1 MLSKITDML
10 IYLCASLIDISSSFH
25 QNIHHLSVSLLTGSV
40 EWTETIL
47 YSEREL
53 MRHSWLTTDHSSPSL
68 DTRRPDIHLSQV
80 SSSSN
85 LHKSIIYTWLTVKT
99 SHILLTIE
107 HDMDSKPCQE
117 WRLQPQ
123 PWATDVQPQHDLWQR
138 LTVEQCL
145 LSASGGDTETSGA
158 AVNELSQKWDYTFT
172 SREPHILSPGVDIH
186 RSGEESLNCLHIS
199 SLSSIVE
206 LCSSLGIETRVIRR
220 KIVLGINPLQK
231 VVHYN
236 SHCRLQYSS
245 VGPDCDRA
253 GQLLVCLYSCLW
265 GSP

>member
-1 MLSKITDML
+1 MEYIPHCRCWHQLHSL
-10 IYLCASLIDISSSFH
+10 AVAPLLLCDLWMKPCTVESCDTVYVQTIG
-25 QNIHHLSVSLLTGSV
+25 TG
-40 EWTETIL
+40 
-47 YSEREL
+47 
-53 MRHSWLTTDHSSPSL
+53 
-68 DTRRPDIHLSQV
+68 
-80 SSSSN
+80 N
-85 LHKSIIYTWLTVKT
+85 NTV
-99 SHILLTIE
+99 E

-123 PWATDVQPQHDLWQR
+123 PWATDVLPQHDLGKR

-145 LSASGGDTETSGA
+145 LPANGGGTETSGA

-172 SREPHILSPGVDIH
+172 SREPHILSPGVDID
-186 RSGEESLNCLHIS
+186 RSGEESLDCLHIS

-206 LCSSLGIETRVIRR
+206 LCSSLGIEKRIIRTVTS
-220 KIVLGINPLQK
+220 KIVLGINLLQK
-231 VVHYN
+231 VVHYD

-253 GQLLVCLYSCLW
+253 GQLLVCPYSCLW

>member
-1 MLSKITDML
+1 MLLKITDML
-10 IYLCASLIDISSSFH
+10 IYLGCCLIDISSCFH
-25 QNIHHLSVSLLTGSV
+25 QNIHHLSVSLLTGNV

-68 DTRRPDIHLSQV
+68 DTRRPDNHLCRV

-85 LHKSIIYTWLTVKT
+85 LHKSIIYISHYRLTVKT

-107 HDMDSKPCQE
+107 HDMFSKPCQE

-138 LTVEQCL
+138 ITVEQCL
-145 LSASGGDTETSGA
+145 LPASGGDTETSGA
-158 AVNELSQKWDYTFT
+158 AVNELSQKWDYTLT

-206 LCSSLGIETRVIRR
+206 LCSPLGRGRYRMMDGKRTRSILAHRNR
-220 KIVLGINPLQK
+220 FSGEKSCCTNLGRDL
-231 VVHYN
+231 
-236 SHCRLQYSS
+236 
-245 VGPDCDRA
+245 
-253 GQLLVCLYSCLW
+253 
-265 GSP
+265 

>member
-1 MLSKITDML
+1 
-10 IYLCASLIDISSSFH
+10 
-25 QNIHHLSVSLLTGSV
+25 
-40 EWTETIL
+40 
-47 YSEREL
+47 
-53 MRHSWLTTDHSSPSL
+53 
-68 DTRRPDIHLSQV
+68 
-80 SSSSN
+80 
-85 LHKSIIYTWLTVKT
+85 
-99 SHILLTIE
+99 
-107 HDMDSKPCQE
+107 MDSKPCQE

-123 PWATDVQPQHDLWQR
+123 PWVTDVQPQHDLWQR

-172 SREPHILSPGVDIH
+172 SREPHILSSGVDID

-206 LCSSLGIETRVIRR
+206 LCSSLGIETRIIIEVLVTRN
-220 KIVLGINPLQK
+220 IVLGINPLQK
-231 VVHYN
+231 VVHHD

-245 VGPDCDRA
+245 VGPVFGRA